1 MRILG
6 GVAAVAAVFFASL
19 YPATAA
25 APLSLRDAVQYA
37 LSHNSTIA
45 AKAALLANAQASF
58 TKERAGE
65 LPAINGTLQNQLAR
79 SSNAGGQF
87 AQFGISPQSKFSQ
100 NTAQI
105 GGQWTLYNGSLNQI
119 LAQEGKRQVES
130 AKADLRQ
137 TQAQITNSIVSAYFG
152 VASKQ
157 NAYQIAQNNLA
168 YQQTL
173 LTVAQAKEKSGLV
186 AGVDVLRADTAVQQ
200 ALSTNLGAQSDVQ
213 TAREALAQLIGAP
226 LDSDFAVSQ
235 TLPEPALPP
244 QTLET
249 MIAVAQQNRPD
260 VAVAAAA
267 LAIARLNRSSIDTDL
282 RPQISV
288 NGAFG
293 NQMSPTNAAS
303 QYAQISGLNAG
314 CAAGALPPSQC
325 VGFPYSFTRGNPG
338 FWQVGATTTFSVPLI
353 DYGTRHTAHVAA
365 DENIHS
371 NELAYASAVGAA
383 EADVR
388 QSLRG
393 AKTAAQSLVY
403 QKKAADFATESAR
416 IAQLQYKNG
425 LISLTDVTA
434 AQNTAVS
441 AQTDLFNARVA
452 YITALV
458 KLRTA
463 LGIFDPA
470 GLVSDL

>member
-6 GVAAVAAVFFASL
+6 GAAAIVAFFLASFHPAAAAV
-19 YPATAA
+19 
-25 APLSLRDAVQYA
+25 PLSLRDAVLYA
-37 LSHNSTIA
+37 LSHNAAIA
-45 AKAALLANAQASF
+45 AKTASLASAQATF
-58 TKERAGE
+58 TKERAAE

-119 LAQEGKRQVES
+119 VAEEGKRQVES

-137 TQAQITNSIVSAYFG
+137 TQAQITNNVLSAYFG

-157 NAYQIAQNNLA
+157 SADQIAKNNLA

-173 LTVAQAKEKSGLV
+173 LLVARAKEKAGLI

-200 ALSTNLGAQSDVQ
+200 ALSTGLGAQSDVQ
-213 TAREALAQLIGAP
+213 TAREELAQLIGAS
-226 LDSDFAVSQ
+226 LDTEFAVSQ
-235 TLPEPALPP
+235 RLPEPPLPS

-249 MIAVAQQNRPD
+249 MISVAEQNRPD
-260 VAVAAAA
+260 VAGAAAA
-267 LAIARLNRSSIDTDL
+267 LAVARLNRSSIDTDL
-282 RPQISV
+282 RPQILL

-293 NQMSPTNAAS
+293 NQTSPTNAAS
-303 QYAQISGLNAG
+303 QYAQINGLNAG
-314 CAAGALPPSQC
+314 CSSGALPPSQC
-325 VGFPYSFTRGNPG
+325 AGFPYGFTRGNPG

-353 DYGTRHTAHVAA
+353 DYGTRHTAHIAA

-371 NELAYASAVGAA
+371 NELAYASALGAA
-383 EADVR
+383 QADVR
-388 QSLRG
+388 RSLRG

-463 LGIFDPA
+463 LGVFDPA

>member
-1 MRILG
+1 MRIFG
-6 GVAAVAAVFFASL
+6 GVAAITAFFLASL
-19 YPATAA
+19 HPAAA
-25 APLSLRDAVQYA
+25 APPLSLQDAVQYA
-37 LSHNSTIA
+37 LSHNAAIS
-45 AKAALLANAQASF
+45 AKATVLANVQATF
-58 TKERAGE
+58 TKERAAE

-105 GGQWTLYNGSLNQI
+105 GGQWILYNGSLNQI

-137 TQAQITNSIVSAYFG
+137 TQDQITNNVVSAYFG
-152 VASKQ
+152 IASKQ
-157 NAYQIAQNNLA
+157 SAYQIAQNNLA

-173 LTVAQAKEKSGLV
+173 LLVAQAKEKAGLI

-200 ALSTNLGAQSDVQ
+200 ALSSDLGAQSDVQ
-213 TAREALAQLIGAP
+213 TAREDLAHLIGAA
-226 LDSDFAVSQ
+226 LDSAFAVSQ
-235 TLPEPALPP
+235 MPPAPPLPSES
-244 QTLET
+244 LET
-249 MIAVAQQNRPD
+249 MIAIAEQNRPD
-260 VAVAAAA
+260 VAGAAAA
-267 LAIARLNRSSIDTDL
+267 LAVARLNRASIDTDL

-303 QYAQISGLNAG
+303 QYAQINGLNAG
-314 CAAGALPPSQC
+314 CASGALPPSQC
-325 VGFPYSFTRGNPG
+325 AGFPYGFTRGNPG

-353 DYGTRHTAHVAA
+353 DYGTRHTAHIAA

-371 NELAYASAVGAA
+371 NELAYTSALGAA

-393 AKTAAQSLVY
+393 AKTAAQSIVY

-434 AQNTAVS
+434 AQNTANS
-441 AQTDLFNARVA
+441 AQTDLFNARVS